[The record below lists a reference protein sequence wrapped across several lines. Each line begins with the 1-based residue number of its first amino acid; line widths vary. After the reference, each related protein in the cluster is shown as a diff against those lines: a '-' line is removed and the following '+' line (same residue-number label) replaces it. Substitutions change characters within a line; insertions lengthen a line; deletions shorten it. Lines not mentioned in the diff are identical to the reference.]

1 MTTQEKI
8 RLTWLVN
15 IAVVCLGLGIMLPV
29 MRIDANGGGIK
40 GFIMAFITPGPSSY
54 SILSSVWTL
63 IKNGVVLDILL
74 ASIIFIFSVVFPI
87 LKLGVFY
94 HKLNDG
100 KLNRG
105 ISAFVHKWG
114 RFSMLDVYIVAILIL
129 TIRTLPGGAQI
140 KPSWGII
147 LFTISVLLS
156 LYISTRIEAC
166 THD

>member
-1 MTTQEKI
+1 MTTQERI

-74 ASIIFIFSVVFPI
+74 ASIIFICSVVFPI

-105 ISAFVHKWG
+105 ISALVHKWG

-156 LYISTRIEAC
+156 LYISARIEAS

>member
-1 MTTQEKI
+1 MTTQERI

-105 ISAFVHKWG
+105 ISALVHKWG

-156 LYISTRIEAC
+156 LYISARIEAC

>member
-105 ISAFVHKWG
+105 ISALVHKWG

-156 LYISTRIEAC
+156 LYISARIEAC

>member
-1 MTTQEKI
+1 MTAHEKI

-15 IAVVCLGLGIMLPV
+15 IAVVCFGLGIMLPV
-29 MRIDANGGGIK
+29 MRIDANDGTIK

-63 IKNGVVLDILL
+63 IKEGAVMDILL
-74 ASIIFIFSVVFPI
+74 GSIIFLFSVVFPI

-94 HKLNDG
+94 HRLNG
-100 KLNRG
+100 GMPNIG
-105 ISAFVHKWG
+105 ISELVHKWG

-156 LYISTRIEAC
+156 LYISTRLE
-166 THD
+166 T